1 MYKKSKCVYTFYN
14 GVPNVDCRLL
24 YLVLFGK
31 QKITALMPSYLTK
44 IELINKASETL
55 LTFPGCTF
63 SNLKQAKISRVK
75 FFTIRELN
83 MTNWDGDSKL

>member
-1 MYKKSKCVYTFYN
+1 MCIYTFYN
-14 GVPNVDCRLL
+14 GVPNVDCNTR
-24 YLVLFGK
+24 YIFGK
-31 QKITALMPSYLTK
+31 QKIPALMPSYLTM
-44 IELINKASETL
+44 IELINKTSETL

-75 FFTIRELN
+75 FFPIRELN

>member
-1 MYKKSKCVYTFYN
+1 MKSKCTFTLHN
-14 GVPNVDCRLL
+14 EPPNVDSDAG
-24 YLVLFGK
+24 YIFGK

-75 FFTIRELN
+75 FFPIRELN

>member
-1 MYKKSKCVYTFYN
+1 MYTFYK
-14 GVPNVDCRLL
+14 GVPNADCNTG
-24 YLVLFGK
+24 YIFGK

-75 FFTIRELN
+75 FFPIRELN

>member
-1 MYKKSKCVYTFYN
+1 MNTFYN
-14 GVPNVDCRLL
+14 GVPNADCNTG
-24 YLVLFGK
+24 YSFGK

-75 FFTIRELN
+75 FFPIRELN